1 MGVTPFHKYVKTE
14 GNKGGGLML
23 HEKQPVALQI
33 GRVLLGIYFLLP
45 GISKFADWQRHIEL
59 MQHHDIGFTAPLLAV
74 AGVANII
81 LGVLLI
87 ANRQVL
93 FAAYASVLYVLIIN
107 FSLHD
112 FWNFTGVEGQ
122 HETQNFVKNLAILAG
137 LLVLAGQAHRR

>member
-1 MGVTPFHKYVKTE
+1 MGREKKP
-14 GNKGGGLML
+14 LAL
-23 HEKQPVALQI
+23 HI
-33 GRVLLGIYFLLP
+33 GRVLLGLYFIVP
-45 GISKFADWQRHIEL
+45 GISKFADWERHIQL

-87 ANRQVL
+87 ANRQLV
-93 FAAYASVLYVLIIN
+93 FAAYVCVFYVLIIN

-112 FWNFTGVEGQ
+112 FWNFTGIEAM

-137 LLVLAGQAHRR
+137 LLVLAGQAQRR

>member
-1 MGVTPFHKYVKTE
+1 MGR
-14 GNKGGGLML
+14 
-23 HEKQPVALQI
+23 EKQPLALHI
-33 GRVLLGIYFLLP
+33 GRVLLGLYFIVP
-45 GISKFADWQRHIEL
+45 GISKFADWERHIQL

-87 ANRQVL
+87 ANRQLV
-93 FAAYASVLYVLIIN
+93 FAAYACVLYVLIIN

-112 FWNFTGVEGQ
+112 FWNFTGIEAM

-137 LLVLAGQAHRR
+137 LLVLAGQAQRR